1 MPPDAMLAVLVGAVL
16 HAGWNALIKGGA
28 EKLVDTALVAGGA
41 AIISACALPFLPVP
55 DPASWPYLGASVM
68 IHVGYFLLV
77 AAAYRTG
84 DMSYAYP
91 LMRGSAPL
99 LVALAS
105 AVIGGERL
113 SGGGWLG
120 MLLISGGVMGL
131 ALGQRYGKPRHLA
144 SGPQLGVTGYALGNA
159 TVIAVYTLVDGLG
172 ARASGHA
179 VSYTSILVG
188 IGLAALLLQERFGWT
203 RYAAALVIVLGAVA
217 LRAA

>member
-1 MPPDAMLAVLVGAVL
+1 
-16 HAGWNALIKGGA
+16 
-28 EKLVDTALVAGGA
+28 
-41 AIISACALPFLPVP
+41 
-55 DPASWPYLGASVM
+55 
-68 IHVGYFLLV
+68 
-77 AAAYRTG
+77 
-84 DMSYAYP
+84 MSYAYP

-105 AVIGGERL
+105 AVIVGERL

-120 MLLISGGVMGL
+120 MLLILGGVLGL
-131 ALGQRYGKPRHLA
+131 ALGQRYGQPRRLA